1 MGKSKRKF
9 DPDFKL
15 KVCRE
20 VELGTKS
27 RVEAI
32 REYSLVESVL
42 AKWLG
47 RYRKFG
53 DGAFLGGTN
62 ITEVTSLKRRVSDL
76 EKSLGRKTLEVEILQ
91 EALKLSQLKRGTCTN
106 L

>member
-1 MGKSKRKF
+1 M
-9 DPDFKL
+9 
-15 KVCRE
+15 
-20 VELGTKS
+20 ELGTKT
-27 RVEAI
+27 RAEAV
-32 REYSLVESVL
+32 REYNLVESVL

-53 DGAFLGGTN
+53 DGAFLDGVN
-62 ITEVTSLKRRVSDL
+62 ITEVTSLKRKISDL

-91 EALKLSQLKRGTCTN
+91 EALKLSQTKRGVCTR